1 MHSSYLLRKGRISK
15 ANHYYAITLVCYE
28 RKSLLANLI
37 INRAVI
43 NEMKKLE
50 KEKQINSNTFVLMPN
65 HIHWLFQLNDIATL
79 SEVIRNFKGRS
90 ATAYREFSKQ
100 KLWQKGFYDHLVR
113 SDEDLT
119 HCARYIVANPLRA
132 HLIKT
137 LQITHIGT
145 ELFKCVAAGLPR
157 DQHPHLDTPS
167 KRGVHCAI

>member
-28 RKSLLANLI
+28 RKNLLTNLI

-50 KEKQINSNTFVLMPN
+50 KEKQINSNTFVSMLN

-113 SDEDLT
+113 NDEDLT

-132 HLIKT
+132 HLIKNIADYPYWDSIY
-137 LQITHIGT
+137 LN
-145 ELFKCVAAGLPR
+145 A
-157 DQHPHLDTPS
+157 
-167 KRGVHCAI
+167 